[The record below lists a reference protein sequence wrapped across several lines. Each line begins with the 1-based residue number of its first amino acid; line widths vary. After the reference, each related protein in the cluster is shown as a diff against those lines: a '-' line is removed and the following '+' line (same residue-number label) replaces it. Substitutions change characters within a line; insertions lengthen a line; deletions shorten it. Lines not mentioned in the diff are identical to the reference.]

1 MKVDT
6 VVVGAGLSGLVSALR
21 LQRAGVNVVVLE
33 ARDRV
38 GGRTL
43 NVPIGPGKVVE
54 LGGQWAGPRHREIL
68 RVAAEVGVGTF
79 PTYIAGEHLFSRSGK
94 LSRYAGDIP
103 ARMPLGLLDFRIAQ
117 ARLERLARRLDLEDP
132 AGSAWA

>member
-6 VVVGAGLSGLVSALR
+6 VVVGAGLSGLVRAMR

-68 RVAAEVGVGTF
+68 RVAGSMDGA
-79 PTYIAGEHLFSRSGK
+79 ISAGERAAREVLAE
-94 LSRYAGDIP
+94 LP
-103 ARMPLGLLDFRIAQ
+103 ARVG
-117 ARLERLARRLDLEDP
+117 
-132 AGSAWA
+132 